1 VEELTKSTQV
11 SEELAAKVA
20 KLTTSES
27 GRKEKV
33 KQLQKHAMEA
43 EVKQA
48 ATAGAEEAARER
60 VAALELELEQL
71 SQEHT
76 SLRGGRLLE
85 LEERV
90 EQLTECNTEL
100 VASWEAQRR
109 GAQAVGFDLDTL
121 LGGLSRVTDLQH
133 EVVELEEA
141 NASLN
146 QSNELSTQKVSALE
160 VDLEDYEE
168 KVTEVEQSEQQ
179 RTAEV
184 EQLIAQIEELQTNN
198 AELSAVG
205 DHSSERIVALETELE
220 EFEGDGLTTEE
231 SVRIHKEEIELLQAQ
246 IEELQGNDA
255 GLTYYE
261 LPAQEEDTNEYEESE
276 SDDETSSIPAG
287 HDPEDYEVD
296 DSPSWE
302 S

>member
-1 VEELTKSTQV
+1 MHRFLFGT
-11 SEELAAKVA
+11 
-20 KLTTSES
+20 
-27 GRKEKV
+27 
-33 KQLQKHAMEA
+33 
-43 EVKQA
+43 
-48 ATAGAEEAARER
+48 
-60 VAALELELEQL
+60 
-71 SQEHT
+71 
-76 SLRGGRLLE
+76 
-85 LEERV
+85 
-90 EQLTECNTEL
+90 

-109 GAQAVGFDLDTL
+109 GAEAVGFDLDTL

-255 GLTYYE
+255 GLTHYE
-261 LPAQEEDTNEYEESE
+261 LPAPEEDTNDHEESE
-276 SDDETSSIPAG
+276 SDDEASGIPAG